1 LLAVFD
7 RAFVGVLGLQRE
19 VAFGLAHRLVGA
31 PDVAAALPTRRAGG
45 EFEAAPMFG
54 IRDVGFG

>member
-1 LLAVFD
+1 LLAAFD

-45 EFEAAPMFG
+45 EFDAA
-54 IRDVGFG
+54 RCSAVGT